1 LGIHDANLERAD
13 RATIRGLQFDKL
25 RRLLEK
31 AWSTNAFYRDRWRAA
46 GVVLEEIGSLD
57 AFSARVPVVEKAD
70 FMRDQEDEPPFGR
83 RHAHVLESGAPYY
96 VGLTGGT
103 TGQGVEVHL
112 QTADEMMGTA
122 EVYAYYFAWA
132 GVGRGDLVFLTM
144 PVTMMGGG
152 RIEYDGA
159 RANGLS
165 VCAVGNYDAA
175 RKLELMR
182 RFRPKAL
189 LGTTSY
195 FGHLAAVSAESPPSP
210 GLAKLLTGAEGAGI
224 AYLRRL
230 EELWQAPI
238 YDRYGSTQVGNDH
251 MFSCEAGLGDP
262 DRPAMLHNID
272 PMVLCEVI
280 DPETGRHVEDGEAGE
295 VVLTSLYHTAT
306 PLIRWRSRDRAV
318 YRDPRTCA
326 CGRPFAGVEVASLN
340 RADDVV
346 KVKGVNIWPQAVED
360 TLFTED
366 LVDEFEVILASSD
379 TEADL
384 ATARIMPVRPLTETE
399 SARLREALVGK
410 LRRKAGISF
419 EIELI
424 APGGLVRSEHKIR
437 RWKDRRVHRSGAGTP

>member
-1 LGIHDANLERAD
+1 MGIHDAGLERAD
-13 RATIRGLQFDKL
+13 RDTIRGLQFDKL
-25 RRLLEK
+25 RRLLET
-31 AWSTNAFYRDRWRAA
+31 AWATNAFYRDRWRAA
-46 GVVLEEIGSLD
+46 GVDLDDIGSLE
-57 AFSARVPVVEKAD
+57 AFSARVPAVEKAD
-70 FMRDQEDEPPFGR
+70 FMRDQEDAPPFGR
-83 RHAHVLESGAPYY
+83 RHAHALETGAPYY

-112 QTADEMMGTA
+112 QTADEMRGTA

-132 GVGRGDLVFLTM
+132 GVARGDLVFLTM

-210 GLAKLLTGAEGAGI
+210 GLAKLLSGAEGAGI

-230 EELWQAPI
+230 EQLWQAPI

-251 MFSCEAGLGDP
+251 MFSCEAGLGEP

-272 PMVLCEVI
+272 HMVLCEVL
-280 DPETGRHVEDGEAGE
+280 DPATGRHVEDGEAGE
-295 VVLTSLYHTAT
+295 IVLTSLYHTET
-306 PLIRWRSRDRAV
+306 PLVRWRTRDQAV
-318 YRDPRTCA
+318 YRDPRTCS
-326 CGRPFAGVEVASLN
+326 CGRPFAGVEVASLG
-340 RADDVV
+340 RADDVY

-360 TLFTED
+360 TLFTEP
-366 LVDEFEVILASSD
+366 LVDEFEVVLSSSD
-379 TEADL
+379 TEADM
-384 ATARIMPVRPLTETE
+384 ATARVMPVRPLTEYE
-399 SARLREALVGK
+399 SDGLRTSLGGRLRRTV
-410 LRRKAGISF
+410 GISF
-419 EIELI
+419 EIELT
-424 APGGLVRSEHKIR
+424 APGALARSEHKVR
-437 RWKDRRVHRSGAGTP
+437 RWKDRRVHRSRAGTP